1 MKKLNNLLNKV
12 GMDKALHFAFAG
24 WAVSAVSPYGIATM
38 AVVFILVFILSV
50 IKERCLDDSPD
61 FSDVV
66 AGFLGEITA
75 LLLYIPYDIIFNS

>member
-24 WAVSAVSPYGIATM
+24 WAVSAVSPFGITAM
-38 AVVFILVFILSV
+38 AIVFILVFILSI

-61 FSDVV
+61 FSDVL
-66 AGFLGEITA
+66 AGFLGEIVA
-75 LLLYIPYDIIFNS
+75 IFLYIPADIILN